1 MLGPTMLRVV
11 DQQCYVRSHGPLQ
24 DKITV
29 GWHAGE
35 IIGADQVIS
44 IIRKL
49 WTCYS
54 FRYCNFFQ

>member
-11 DQQCYVRSHGPLQ
+11 DQQGCVRLHGPLQ

-35 IIGADQVIS
+35 IIGANQVINV
-44 IIRKL
+44 IKL
-49 WTCYS
+49 Q
-54 FRYCNFFQ
+54 RE